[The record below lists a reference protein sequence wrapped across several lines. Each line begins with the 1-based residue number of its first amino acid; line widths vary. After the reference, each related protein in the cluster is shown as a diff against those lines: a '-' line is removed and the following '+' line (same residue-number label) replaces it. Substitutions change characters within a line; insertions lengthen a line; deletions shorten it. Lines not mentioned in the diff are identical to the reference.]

1 MKGNQNQ
8 TAVSQNKKGW
18 SWLRIVIIVLAILL
32 ACSAGALAVQCIRMN
47 MIASKQSTTTI
58 ENNLVG
64 NPMNVSADTSDCKD
78 GRIAPLDASRS
89 LAAVELT
96 NQTNGA
102 ASASFVN
109 AKAAAQKAEVL
120 KLYQGHPS
128 INQKFEVKNMLPG
141 DTITKY
147 FSIQANHKRDLTLY
161 FNTEITSEKKNL
173 GDVLHVVVR
182 HLETDQVL
190 CDAPFSEING
200 QDFAEILK
208 VNAQNKTIATYQI
221 DVSVSTSVGNEYQG
235 AGLTADFNW
244 YVKDDGGLTPPDTND
259 NPILVIVLVVF
270 LLAAAGLIILLL
282 VKRKKGGDKHD
293 KV

>member
-1 MKGNQNQ
+1 M
-8 TAVSQNKKGW
+8 
-18 SWLRIVIIVLAILL
+18 
-32 ACSAGALAVQCIRMN
+32 
-47 MIASKQSTTTI
+47 
-58 ENNLVG
+58 
-64 NPMNVSADTSDCKD
+64 
-78 GRIAPLDASRS
+78 
-89 LAAVELT
+89 
-96 NQTNGA
+96 
-102 ASASFVN
+102 
-109 AKAAAQKAEVL
+109 
-120 KLYQGHPS
+120 
-128 INQKFEVKNMLPG
+128 
-141 DTITKY
+141 
-147 FSIQANHKRDLTLY
+147 
-161 FNTEITSEKKNL
+161 
-173 GDVLHVVVR
+173 LHVVVR

-190 CDAPFSEING
+190 CDAPFSENNG